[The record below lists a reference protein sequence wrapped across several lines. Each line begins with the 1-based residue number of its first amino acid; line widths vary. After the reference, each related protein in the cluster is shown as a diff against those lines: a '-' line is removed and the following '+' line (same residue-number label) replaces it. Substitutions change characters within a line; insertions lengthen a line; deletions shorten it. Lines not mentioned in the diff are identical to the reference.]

1 MICSEPFLLFQT
13 YTFWALCDLPHFHV
27 STCFCAHWMPDVGE
41 ENRVRL
47 HNHSTIVLS
56 TPSTPSCLRN
66 GKSRGQNFKKKKKIG
81 TALPVESKGISGRV
95 ELRCR
100 YVHISMSQTGKHW
113 RCLGSRDCGCQRSH
127 WLSEFSKGSHV
138 LFMAQHHIK

>member
-66 GKSRGQNFKKKKKIG
+66 GKSRGQNFKKKKKK
-81 TALPVESKGISGRV
+81 LEQLSLWNPKGFQEGWSWDVATSTLVCHRQENTDVVLDPETVAARGHTGC
-95 ELRCR
+95 LN
-100 YVHISMSQTGKHW
+100 SQKEVMCYSW
-113 RCLGSRDCGCQRSH
+113 RN
-127 WLSEFSKGSHV
+127 
-138 LFMAQHHIK
+138 IT